1 MGLFGSKS
9 GSGNDSSGQARVVS
23 LELKSWRQ
31 TERRGQVYLLGLE
44 VTVRGQVP
52 FPADVTATVPYDRI
66 PRVGQLLPVTVAA
79 GNPAKV
85 AVDWKGV
92 PSLTGLAAASS
103 AAAQA
108 GDQAGAAAALG
119 FTLSSQPGP
128 EPDPEA
134 GDGQTASGD
143 PAGR

>member
-1 MGLFGSKS
+1 M
-9 GSGNDSSGQARVVS
+9 QARVVS

-31 TERRGQVYLLGLE
+31 TERRGQVYLLSLE
-44 VTVRGQVP
+44 VTVPGQVP
-52 FPADVTATVPYDRI
+52 FPADVTTTVPYDRI

-92 PSLTGLAAASS
+92 PSLTDLAAASS

-119 FTLSSQPGP
+119 FTLRSQPGP